1 MSLTNTTTGTK
12 TYTIADVQAVMR
24 RLTADFIMIAQ
35 STGAITEQKARD
47 YSHDIEQLAIAGYLK
62 KVDVTLMSGKSEI
75 RAAVYETSTNADG
88 LESSRPGGV
97 LWPRVDN
104 ADVRVILFHHKT
116 YTDDAE
122 EKMQSKLKIRWT
134 PTSDDTSHSSL
145 SKSGGRDYASNAYGQ
160 QRTDYKS

>member
-12 TYTIADVQAVMR
+12 THTTADVQAVMP

-35 STGAITEQKARD
+35 STGAITEQTARD
-47 YSHDIEQLAIAGYLK
+47 YSHDIKQLAIADYLE

-75 RAAVYETSTNADG
+75 RAAVYETKTDADG
-88 LESSRPGGV
+88 LKSSRPGGV

-104 ADVRVILFHHKT
+104 ADIRVILSCT
-116 YTDDAE
+116 ESYTDE
-122 EKMQSKLKIRWT
+122 VRQKMQSKLKIRWT

-145 SKSGGRDYASNAYGQ
+145 SKSGGRDYVSNAYGQ
-160 QRTDYKS
+160 QRTDYE